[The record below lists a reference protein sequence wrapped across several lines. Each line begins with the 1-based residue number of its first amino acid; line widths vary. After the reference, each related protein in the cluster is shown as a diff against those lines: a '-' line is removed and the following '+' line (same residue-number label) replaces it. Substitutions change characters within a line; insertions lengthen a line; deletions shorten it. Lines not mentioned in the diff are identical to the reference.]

1 MTRGRIPFLKAHGA
15 GNDFLVLDEQDGP
28 IPEDLT
34 RFAPQLCCRRTGV
47 GGDGILVIRRPS
59 IIPVM
64 ECWNADG
71 SRAEACG
78 NGLRVLSLILSD
90 GLDGEISIET
100 DSGLVR
106 VQQSR
111 DSDGQFL
118 AEAALGMAQLEPT
131 LQFSAGGITV
141 EAIPVKM
148 GNPHLVVS
156 IDPEDSSDP
165 VHRLGPTLEHAI
177 PSRANVGFVRV
188 DSPSQLVLRVWERGC
203 GETLACGTGAAAAF
217 AALQQCE
224 ALDDVVSVQMP
235 GGKLQVRKD
244 SQGCILVSGPA
255 KISFRGELSLPE
267 LQQIHTML
275 S

>member
-1 MTRGRIPFLKAHGA
+1 
-15 GNDFLVLDEQDGP
+15 
-28 IPEDLT
+28 
-34 RFAPQLCCRRTGV
+34 
-47 GGDGILVIRRPS
+47 
-59 IIPVM
+59 M

-90 GLDGEISIET
+90 GLDGEISIKT

-118 AEAALGMAQLEPT
+118 AEAALGIAQLEEP
-131 LQFSAGGITV
+131 LQLPAGGITV

-148 GNPHLVVS
+148 GNPHLVINV
-156 IDPEDSSDP
+156 DPEDQPDP
-165 VHRLGPTLEHAI
+165 VRRLGPTLEHAI
-177 PSRANVGFVRV
+177 PARANVGFVRV
-188 DSPSQLVLRVWERGC
+188 DSPDQLVLRVWERGC

-217 AALQQCE
+217 AALHQNQ

-235 GGKLQVRKD
+235 GGKLQVRID
-244 SQGCILVSGPA
+244 SQGCILVAGPA